1 MPEIFPKGN
10 YHKSDL
16 SLKRSCLRMN
26 KLIRAL
32 WIAAAFIGGI
42 SVIGT
47 IAAALKLTK
56 KKYIE
61 V

>member
-1 MPEIFPKGN
+1 
-10 YHKSDL
+10 
-16 SLKRSCLRMN
+16 MN
-26 KLIRAL
+26 KLIRAV
-32 WIAAAFIGGI
+32 WIAAAFLGGL

-56 KKYIE
+56 KKYID